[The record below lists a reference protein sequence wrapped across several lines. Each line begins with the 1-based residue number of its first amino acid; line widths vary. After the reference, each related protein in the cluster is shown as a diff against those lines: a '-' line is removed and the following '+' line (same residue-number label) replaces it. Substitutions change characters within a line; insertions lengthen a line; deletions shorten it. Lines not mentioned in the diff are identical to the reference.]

1 MPQSR
6 FKTILIIDLRHV
18 IRFTQFVKTAI
29 AVTALLAVVT
39 VIVATEYSDLL
50 HSRFVGQS
58 TDVELFDVSSGRT
71 EIWRMVLSKQMQT
84 PISFVIGFGWAAYDA
99 MRAMGEFRFAT
110 HSAYLA
116 YLFDLG
122 AIGLVL
128 FLTLLL
134 HIIRVTKK
142 TIDISDDAVRALLMA
157 FLFAFLSIG
166 VAIIFGDLHK
176 PWLFIWAY
184 TGLMMRLAVEASSKL
199 RSSDTRGLR

>member
-71 EIWRMVLSKQMQT
+71 EIWRMVLSKQGQT

-157 FLFAFLSIG
+157 FLFAFLSIS
-166 VAIIFGDLHK
+166 VAIIFGNLHK